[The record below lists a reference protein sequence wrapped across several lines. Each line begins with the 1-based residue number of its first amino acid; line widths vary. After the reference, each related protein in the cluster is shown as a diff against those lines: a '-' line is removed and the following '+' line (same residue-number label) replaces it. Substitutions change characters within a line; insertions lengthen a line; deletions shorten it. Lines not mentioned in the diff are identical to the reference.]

1 MLNAD
6 PNKLATDP
14 INNGGRVV
22 LEGSPQKGWTIVEWV
37 GHPGPGLNHPSVP
50 GFHRHDRWHRGAVV
64 SQLRAPRALGN
75 SFHSRPAGASTSPVA
90 ERRSCYLLRIA
101 LVMDARTDTDGPA
114 STTEVEQPMLT
125 NIMYVT
131 IYVTDQDRALE
142 FYTEGL
148 GLDKRI
154 DSASPDGRFLTVG
167 IADSPV
173 QIILWSQAAG
183 KLSEAARAGAPGPL
197 ILESNDLRRDFEIF
211 RSRGVTFV
219 ESEPEEYPFGIRVEA
234 TDPDGNR
241 ISLREQR
248 RP

>member
-1 MLNAD
+1 
-6 PNKLATDP
+6 
-14 INNGGRVV
+14 
-22 LEGSPQKGWTIVEWV
+22 
-37 GHPGPGLNHPSVP
+37 
-50 GFHRHDRWHRGAVV
+50 
-64 SQLRAPRALGN
+64 
-75 SFHSRPAGASTSPVA
+75 
-90 ERRSCYLLRIA
+90 
-101 LVMDARTDTDGPA
+101 
-114 STTEVEQPMLT
+114 MLT

-154 DSASPDGRFLTVG
+154 DFPGPDGRFLTVG

-173 QIILWSQAAG
+173 QIILWPQSADG
-183 KLSEAARAGAPGPL
+183 PVVGTRNGAPGPL
-197 ILESNDLRRDFEIF
+197 ILESDDLRKDFEVF
-211 RSRGVTFV
+211 RGRGVTFV

-248 RP
+248 KP